1 MPKEK
6 GDRKVETWK
15 HRSGME
21 ADIYLR
27 GTRFVALFLE
37 RDYSAPEVAT
47 LRRALQDAA
56 EHWMQ
61 LEWFGVIEIEVEDAD
76 GAKVRRDYDDVCGA
90 ELEFKRN
97 RYWITQSP
105 AGRVYRCAWE
115 VAEAHRKAHLEPLSD
130 EGEGGGYHSRRS
142 HSLVKT
148 VKLCGLPLRSPIK
161 TTNGNFLLDYDPVLW
176 DNLTGIIRS
185 ISLLRANLYEMTRSK
200 KGIEALRNGNPGQF
214 LLTGG
219 GDDAN

>member
-1 MPKEK
+1 
-6 GDRKVETWK
+6 
-15 HRSGME
+15 ME

-27 GTRFVALFLE
+27 GTRFVAMFLE
-37 RDYSAPEVAT
+37 RDYSSPEVAT
-47 LRRALQDAA
+47 LRRALRDAA

-61 LEWFGVIEIEVEDAD
+61 LEWFGVIEIEVESEN
-76 GAKVRRDYDDVCGA
+76 GVRVRRDYDDVCGA

-115 VAEAHRKAHLEPLSD
+115 IAEEHRKAHLEALSD
-130 EGEGGGYHSRRS
+130 NDDAGNRRYYGRDS

-161 TTNGNFLLDYDPVLW
+161 TGDGNFLLDYDPVLW
-176 DNLTGIIRS
+176 DNLTGIIRN

-200 KGIEALRNGNPGQF
+200 KGIEALRKGNPGQF

-219 GDDAN
+219 ADDAN